1 MIMMMLLMITHLLVH
16 LREQVLLVLKLP
28 QHSLKHH
35 DHQHWLQNSIEMHY
49 DALFCQEA
57 QGHIQKGLGR
67 MRKVI

>member
-28 QHSLKHH
+28 QHSLENH